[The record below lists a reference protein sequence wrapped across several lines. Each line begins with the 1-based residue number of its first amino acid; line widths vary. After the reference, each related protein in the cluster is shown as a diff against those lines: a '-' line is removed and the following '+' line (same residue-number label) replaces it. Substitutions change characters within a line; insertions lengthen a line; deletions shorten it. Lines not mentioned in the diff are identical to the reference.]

1 MQFYLCWICINNC
14 TKTDSGYEGFCSSWG
29 LCLDFRS
36 GERLQLWSCTSPASS
51 GASCCSPAL
60 LRAVLLCS
68 EGSGLLLSQQDS
80 EPRPACRNLPGRRVV
95 VSASC
100 ASILCF
106 VELFPTLMEAAV
118 MQQPPFLPCSRQQ
131 LTDQCRLSP
140 LPPSALLLRGNETH
154 VPSCGCCLLVH
165 TLVRDR

>member
-106 VELFPTLMEAAV
+106 VELFPTLTEAAV
-118 MQQPPFLPCSRQQ
+118 MQQPPFLPHSRQQ
-131 LTDQCRLSP
+131 LTVLSAGFLHCLPARYYWGEMKCTCLPAAAVCLGTRL
-140 LPPSALLLRGNETH
+140 
-154 VPSCGCCLLVH
+154 
-165 TLVRDR
+165 